1 MPPEPAGDDPR
12 GPEPGERDEQ
22 LATFAE
28 VMRTLGDETRLRI
41 LRLLRDQ
48 TLCVC
53 DLATAVG
60 ASQPLVSHHLKALKA
75 AGLVACRREGQW
87 VYYAARLDT
96 FRRLGL
102 EGLWAPGQVLAAGA
116 PAERPA

>member
-1 MPPEPAGDDPR
+1 MPPEPAADDPR
-12 GPEPGERDEQ
+12 GPEAGDRDHE
-22 LATFAE
+22 LTTFAE

-53 DLATAVG
+53 DLAAAVG
-60 ASQPLVSHHLKALKA
+60 ASQPLVSHHLKTLKA
-75 AGLVACRREGQW
+75 AGLVVCRKEGQW
-87 VYYAARLDT
+87 VYYAARMDT

-102 EGLWAPGQVLAAGA
+102 EGLWTPGHVLTPTGHPAG
-116 PAERPA
+116 

>member
-1 MPPEPAGDDPR
+1 MPPESAECDPR
-12 GPEPGERDEQ
+12 IPGPGDETDQ
-22 LATFAE
+22 LTTFAE

-53 DLATAVG
+53 DLATALG
-60 ASQPLVSHHLKALKA
+60 ASQPLVSHHLKTLKA
-75 AGLVACRREGQW
+75 AGLVVCRKEGQW
-87 VYYAARLDT
+87 VYYEARLDT

-102 EGLWAPGQVLAAGA
+102 EGLWSPGRVLAPAA
-116 PAERPA
+116 PAGRPA